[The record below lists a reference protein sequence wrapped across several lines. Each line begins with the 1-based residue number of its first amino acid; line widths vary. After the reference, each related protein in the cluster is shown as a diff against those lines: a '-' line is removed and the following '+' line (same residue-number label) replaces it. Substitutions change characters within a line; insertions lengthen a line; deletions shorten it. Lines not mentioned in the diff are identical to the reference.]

1 MAYISMEQ
9 KKNLDQ
15 QVKAIAKEYGVK
27 LTTKRVNYSHYVVT
41 LRQSKFAF
49 NYVVN
54 GCCDV
59 LVNSTDINIYWFQ
72 DNKFLT
78 DTEKE
83 FLTKLKNIVF
93 SKENGF
99 YDESDSMRD
108 YFHTAWYLSIHIG
121 DYKKPYIQLV

>member
-1 MAYISMEQ
+1 MAYLSKEDKQ
-9 KKNLDQ
+9 RLDL
-15 QVKAIAKEYGVK
+15 QVKKVAKEYGVK
-27 LTTKRVNYSHYVVT
+27 LTTRRKNYTNYVIT
-41 LRQSKFAF
+41 LRESKFAF

-59 LVNSTDINIYWFQ
+59 PFNSTDINIYWFQ

-99 YDESDSMRD
+99 YDESDAQTD

-121 DYKKPYIQLV
+121 DYKKPYKQVA